1 MHRFIDDFIFC
12 IGELWISEVTLHMSL
27 QKASK
32 LAIAI
37 LLERK
42 RRKLTVDLIQN
53 IKELL
58 LNIPMQACHCSKLLP
73 IGWQFIKKTNRG
85 PHKDYQTV
93 IPFKKAQRMNE
104 KDMKSM
110 VVKTYDR

>member
-1 MHRFIDDFIFC
+1 MYMICPFA
-12 IGELWISEVTLHMSL
+12 LHMSL

-37 LLERK
+37 LHEKK

-58 LNIPMQACHCSKLLP
+58 FNIPMQARHCSRLLP
-73 IGWQFIKKTNRG
+73 IGWQLSKKKQIGVRTRN
-85 PHKDYQTV
+85 
-93 IPFKKAQRMNE
+93 
-104 KDMKSM
+104 
-110 VVKTYDR
+110 VKQ